1 MKEKEVEVV
10 TPQFVYGALNSD
22 ENIILVN
29 VLSDKLKYKITIDGM
44 NNVKSLSK
52 VEFET
57 LLKKNNNTI
66 PNSINKVIIYCASWS
81 CKGAKNYYEKMIK
94 DELM

>member
-1 MKEKEVEVV
+1 MRDIFLVLVVIIISLILYSLKLRKTKEVEVV

-29 VLSDKLKYKITIDGM
+29 VLSDKLQYKITIDGI

-52 VEFET
+52 FEFEN
-57 LLKKNNNTI
+57 L
-66 PNSINKVIIYCASWS
+66 
-81 CKGAKNYYEKMIK
+81 
-94 DELM
+94 